1 MLTTKHGCNVK
12 TMQHDL
18 KLLRYQCVFKVVG
31 TETGKFS
38 STVQK
43 RTGCTKPA
51 RIKQMTTYPEFWN
64 IPLCQNPVESFDSSW
79 DIYVTLDHKTSHK
92 CQFFEIEMST
102 SSES

>member
-1 MLTTKHGCNVK
+1 MLTTKHGCNAK

-31 TETGKFS
+31 TETGMFS

-51 RIKQMTTYPEFWN
+51 RIKQMTTYPRVLEYS
-64 IPLCQNPVESFDSSW
+64 IV
-79 DIYVTLDHKTSHK
+79 
-92 CQFFEIEMST
+92 
-102 SSES
+102 SEPCGIL